1 MAVLTADGPALRTL
15 LDLADDVRRQVNGD
29 DVTYVV
35 NRNINFSNVCYVGCR
50 FCAFAQRER
59 DADAFRL
66 SLDEVAQRAAEAAR
80 DGATEVCVQG
90 GIDPQLPVSF
100 YADLVRAVTAAVPG
114 MHVHAFSPMEIVSAA
129 AKAGVS
135 IREWLTEL
143 KAAGLGSILAPPP
156 RSSTTRSA
164 GS

>member
-114 MHVHAFSPMEIVSAA
+114 CTCTRSPRWRS
-129 AKAGVS
+129 S
-135 IREWLTEL
+135 
-143 KAAGLGSILAPPP
+143 PPP
-156 RSSTTRSA
+156 RRPACRS
-164 GS
+164 GSG